1 MSKKFIFL
9 VCLLFLVNDVCGF
22 RNTSVETF
30 VKSITENPASI
41 SNFDVKLLIDECHE
55 EDLFVLNNAILY
67 IPTHSIR
74 RSDIKKYYMPLC
86 LNLITKW
93 YNSSEMLQVI
103 SDGKNI
109 RYEYYNSLNLTVS
122 GAEINSQLDEYK
134 AILATI
140 EMLPKEKLLATAH
153 YGNIRYLERMLFDKS
168 DFIER
173 IDPLPKSLQN
183 QLKILSEYQTDD
195 LFNDFTNTVIK
206 HSSDINFLT
215 ENGELIFKF
224 VTYTSNYI
232 GGKLSG
238 FVFNCFL
245 SQNKRQEIIDIYLSI
260 MRKRWGE
267 EFFDNLH
274 PIFTYEIDELFES
287 LDSNSFFAYK
297 DSLLMEGKP
306 FAKFLPHKCPV
317 DLTKDPGFDIYN
329 DKFYELL
336 SFIFEILKTI
346 DTNKHHYTWD
356 FFKNI
361 GCNNQTDFID
371 LYTRETLNRYYAEN
385 HLINLGR
392 VEELSSFIQNMY
404 GKISFNTIY
413 GLAAVYLDLNPRK
426 AHDLLRNTSLI
437 DWVELQ
443 YKNGTEITHDLL
455 YAISFTANVY
465 ASLYNKFRYPK
476 IMDYIAFV
484 ENNLEKLSCQI
495 DDIVYEL
502 ASSLSLIGEYERSN
516 KLISIINV
524 NKSEYEYEFNRLLL
538 NNNYNLDN
546 EKEVLRLASNL
557 QSLSSVSI
565 SQVLYSMISSNSTKN
580 FERYVNEYKTAI
592 STDFNQFLFM
602 DTDDQD
608 WSYMVVKNRIRE
620 PLCNAYLSL
629 ELLDFVKDKNF
640 GFYYPLFS
648 SVLYNWALASKG
660 ALLRSLKNS
669 HNIIRTKMYEKD
681 YKYFKDALEYDSDD
695 FNEDNLESRTANY
708 ISDQTKRILLD
719 FVRRDTTQLFPEF
732 DFRYVKEQLKNNEVA
747 IEIIKFDAET
757 YIAVLLNKS
766 WEYPKYVNLNITDS
780 KYDIYNDFWK
790 SIENYL
796 IPGEKVYY
804 SPDGILNNINLELS
818 SDSLGNVMADKYKL
832 YRVSSTLN
840 LCEDLYINNISNA
853 VLYGNLKYF
862 DSSDLLKSILGEK
875 KRGNGLDFWEPLE
888 ETKEEIYLIKS
899 ELDKNKIVS
908 KVYEKEFGDKSS
920 LYKQNWKDI
929 GILHFATHGFFNSI
943 KENDGDEVPA
953 MKRTGIVLSNSD
965 YDLYYRKKS
974 GTIFANE
981 ITNLD
986 LNDVKLLVLSA
997 CDTAKGELTEDG
1009 VVGLQRAFK
1018 QAGVQIIIM
1027 SLEEVDSYVT
1037 ISLMGEFYKLFV
1049 KGKSVREAFREA
1061 QKLTAAK
1068 FENDDWK
1075 HFIILN

>member
-1 MSKKFIFL
+1 M
-9 VCLLFLVNDVCGF
+9 CLLFLVNDVCGF

-30 VKSITENPASI
+30 VKSITENPTSI
-41 SNFDVKLLIDECHE
+41 SNFDIKLLIDECHE
-55 EDLFVLNNAILY
+55 EDLFVLSNAIQS

-86 LNLITKW
+86 LNLIAKW
-93 YNSSEMLQVI
+93 YNLSEMLQVI
-103 SDGKNI
+103 SDGNNI
-109 RYEYYNSLNLTVS
+109 RYEYYNTLNLNVL
-122 GAEINSQLDEYK
+122 GAEINLQLDAYK

-140 EMLPKEKLLATAH
+140 ELLPMKNLLATAH

-168 DFIER
+168 DFIEG

-183 QLKILSEYQTDD
+183 QLKNLIEYQTGD

-206 HSSDINFLT
+206 HNSDINFLT

-224 VTYTSNYI
+224 VTYTSSYI
-232 GGKLSG
+232 GEKLSG

-267 EFFDNLH
+267 EFFDSLY
-274 PIFTYEIDELFES
+274 PIFTYEIDELFNS
-287 LDSNSFFAYK
+287 LDRNSFFAYK

-306 FAKFLPHKCPV
+306 FAEFLPHKCPA
-317 DLTKDPGFDIYN
+317 DLTKYPGFDVYN

-336 SFIFEILKTI
+336 SFIFEILKT
-346 DTNKHHYTWD
+346 TSQSNQHHYKWD

-361 GCNNQTDFID
+361 GCNNQTDFIN
-371 LYTRETLNRYYAEN
+371 LYTRETLNRYYAKN
-385 HLINLGR
+385 HLMNLER

-404 GKISFNTIY
+404 GKISFNTIC
-413 GLAAVYLDLNPRK
+413 GLAGVYLDLNPRK
-426 AHDLLRNTSLI
+426 AHDLLKNTSLV
-437 DWVELQ
+437 DWIEQQL
-443 YKNGTEITHDLL
+443 KGDAEITHDLL
-455 YAISFTANVY
+455 YAISFTAHVY
-465 ASLYNKFRYPK
+465 ASLYNPFRYPK
-476 IMDYIAFV
+476 IKEYIAFV
-484 ENNLEKLSCQI
+484 ENHLRNFPFYT

-502 ASSLSLIGEYERSN
+502 AASLSLIGEYERSN
-516 KLISIINV
+516 KLISTINID
-524 NKSEYEYEFNRLLL
+524 KSDYEYELKRLQLENCYYLDDDKELL
-538 NNNYNLDN
+538 
-546 EKEVLRLASNL
+546 KLASNI
-557 QSLSSVSI
+557 QSLSSIYI
-565 SQVLYSMISSNSTKN
+565 SQVLYSTISINSTKN
-580 FERYVNEYKTAI
+580 FERYVNEFTAAI

-608 WSYMVVKNRIRE
+608 WSYTVVKNRIRE
-620 PLCNAYLSL
+620 PLRNAYLSL
-629 ELLDFVKDKNF
+629 ELLDFVKDKNYAF
-640 GFYYPLFS
+640 FYPLFS

-669 HNIIRTKMYEKD
+669 HNIIRTKMSEKD

-747 IEIIKFDAET
+747 IEIIKLDAET

-796 IPGEKVYY
+796 IPGGKVYY
-804 SPDGILNNINLELS
+804 SPDGILNNINIELS

-832 YRVSSTLN
+832 YRVSSTSN

-875 KRGNGLDFWEPLE
+875 KRGTGLDFWEPLE

-920 LYKQNWKDI
+920 LYKQNWEDI

-943 KENDGDEVPA
+943 KEKDGDEVPA

-965 YDLYYRKKS
+965 YDLYYSKKS

-1018 QAGVQIIIM
+1018 QAGVQVIIM

-1061 QKLTAAK
+1061 QKFTAVK